1 MRKKIG
7 VLIGGVTQ
15 NFSSRVC
22 QSISKKAEEYGYDI
36 YFFTTFNSYGDN
48 MLYGEGEQQ
57 IFLLPN
63 YASLDGIIVAMDT
76 LNLPQGKE
84 QLLQKLR
91 ELSCPVIFLRERVE
105 GFYNIL
111 VDETTSMERIIRH
124 FVDVHHFRD
133 ICYMTGRMDLE
144 DAQQRFSCYKR
155 IMEEAGIE
163 VTPDMVFYGDYWKNK
178 GKDAVN
184 HFLSKRVDSYPEVII
199 CANDYMAMAVCKEL
213 QERGI
218 RVPEDVCVS
227 GFDDLVEAQR
237 CMPPLTTVSVPFE
250 DMAVRA
256 VDLIDEIDR
265 GERVEKNQYISVAEK
280 YRGTCGCMRHKVK
293 DVWFDLIKEVD
304 DRKEINYQTIFMNA
318 DMEGITDEKAL
329 LTMVH
334 KYNFFNNSKK
344 MWVCL
349 CDDEEELT
357 EEEKNLGSTRTA
369 YTKKMILRSIKS
381 PSGALH
387 LMKKS
392 FDRDELIP
400 EEERD
405 EIAAGSFYFVP
416 LHYKNHNLGYVVSTH
431 EGYGHYNDFMQ
442 PWTMNFAVALE
453 NYNLHQRLNAMQEI
467 KKLYKE
473 DTLTG
478 IMNRRGFE
486 EQARKVYG
494 DAAYLRSKVVVISID
509 MDNLKP
515 TNDLYGHSAGDDSLR
530 RIANALTA
538 VANENTA
545 YARTGGDE
553 FCMVSRIDKPGDG
566 GVLVERIREELRIIN
581 ERSNTPYKAEISCG
595 YYEVK
600 DPSKMALLSALDVS
614 DERMYEEKR
623 QRKEARKKANE
634 KVPERTE

>member
-7 VLIGGVTQ
+7 VLIGSVTQ

-22 QSISKKAEEYGYDI
+22 AAISKKAEEYGYDV

-48 MLYGEGEQQ
+48 ILYGEGEQQ
-57 IFLLPN
+57 IFWLPD
-63 YASLDGIIVAMDT
+63 YTSLDGVIVAMDT
-76 LNLPQGKE
+76 LNLPQKKE
-84 QLLQKLR
+84 KLLDTLR
-91 ELSCPVIFLRERVE
+91 KLSCPVIFLRERVD

-111 VDETTSMERIIRH
+111 VDETISMERIIRH
-124 FVDVHHFRD
+124 FVEVHHFTD

-144 DAQQRFSCYKR
+144 DAQQRFLCYKR
-155 IMEEAGIE
+155 IMAEAGIE
-163 VTPDMVFYGDYWKNK
+163 VTPDMVYYGDYWKYK
-178 GKDAVN
+178 GEDAVA
-184 HFLSKRVDSYPEVII
+184 HFLSSRRDSYPQAIV
-199 CANDYMAMAVCKEL
+199 CANDYMAMAVCKAL

-227 GFDDLVEAQR
+227 GFDDLLEAQR
-237 CMPPLTTVSVPFE
+237 CMPALTTVSVSFE

-265 GERVEKNQYISVAEK
+265 GEKVEENQYISVTEK

-293 DVWFDLIKEVD
+293 DVWLDLIKEAD
-304 DRKEINYQTIFMNA
+304 ERREINYQTIFMNA
-318 DMEGITDEKAL
+318 DIEGITEEKAL

-334 KYNFFNNSKK
+334 KYNFSNNSKK

-349 CDDEEELT
+349 CDAEEELT
-357 EEEKNLGSTRTA
+357 EEEKNLGNVRTE
-369 YTKKMILRSIKS
+369 YTKKMVLRSIKS
-381 PSGALH
+381 PGGALH
-387 LMKKS
+387 LMNKK
-392 FDRDELIP
+392 FDREELIP
-400 EEERD
+400 EEERE

-416 LHYKNHNLGYVVSTH
+416 LHYKNHNLGYVVSTY
-431 EGYGHYNDFMQ
+431 EDYGHYNDFMQ
-442 PWTMNFAVALE
+442 PWSMNFATALE
-453 NYNLHQRLNAMQEI
+453 NFNLHQRLNAMQEI

-473 DTLTG
+473 DALTG

-494 DAAYLRSKVVVISID
+494 DAAYLNSRVVVISID

-515 TNDLYGHSAGDDSLR
+515 TNDIYGHSAGDDALC
-530 RIANALTA
+530 RIADALTA

-553 FCMVSRIDKPGDG
+553 FCMVSRIDKAGDG
-566 GVLVERIREELRIIN
+566 GLLVERFKEELGKIDVR
-581 ERSNTPYKAEISCG
+581 RNTPYKTEVSCG
-595 YYEVK
+595 CYEVK
-600 DPSKMALLSALDVS
+600 DPTKTSLMCAMDMS

-623 QRKEARKKANE
+623 QRKARRKMEQENNFE
-634 KVPERTE
+634 GTE